1 MCHFAKSLNAFKF
14 NHLSQMLK
22 IESTSDFCV
31 HWAPHL
37 DISSC
42 HPLPIIHW
50 LFIKILHIS
59 YTPFSKEKIC
69 TRWPENFKI
78 KDKHSSVKWNDIN
91 IIFKLISLETSQF
104 FFFFS
109 IIDVIW
115 CDWCIINMLPRTNWQ
130 HELKM
135 CKFQLIWLVKYFVT

>member
-1 MCHFAKSLNAFKF
+1 MEWCKLKCHLALLICQAIWLISIFLCHFAKSLNAFKF

-104 FFFFS
+104 FFFFQLLMLYVV
-109 IIDVIW
+109 IDA
-115 CDWCIINMLPRTNWQ
+115 
-130 HELKM
+130 
-135 CKFQLIWLVKYFVT
+135 